1 MKRFGFAL
9 KNVSKKSYLG
19 ALLFAM
25 ALWLYAS
32 LGSSF
37 STLVNMPLIIQLPE
51 DRAFEEPPPASVSIE
66 AKGTGWNLFNL
77 LYFNKS
83 KKIYLDLSKTQ
94 INDSIFNINRT
105 SILKGLQS
113 FERVELSDILTENV
127 SIKTGKVTTY
137 SVPVEPDITIIPADG
152 FYLVGKPKL
161 DPDMIEIRGNDKIVS
176 NIKTWKTKPL
186 VLEDRNRAFIY
197 NLALSDTLSEIVK
210 LNRTNINFTADIQQT
225 AEVTFD
231 EIRISIRGGSI
242 PKNYK
247 IQPEFVSITFRGGIN
262 EIIDL
267 NPDKISVT
275 LNYADILNDKS
286 GILIPKIEFP
296 GSSRVINLEPS
307 FLYNYKIIET
317 DNLTKVVF

>member
-1 MKRFGFAL
+1 MKKFGFAL

-51 DRAFEEPPPASVSIE
+51 DRAFEAAPPATVAIE

-83 KKIYLDLSKTQ
+83 KKIFLDLSKTQ
-94 INDSIFNINRT
+94 INDSLFNINR
-105 SILKGLQS
+105 SSLLKGLQS

-127 SIKTGKVTTY
+127 SIITGKVTTY
-137 SVPVEPDITIIPADG
+137 SVAIEPDITIIPADG

-161 DPDMIEIRGNDKIVS
+161 EPDMIEIRGNDKVVS

-186 VLEDRNRAFIY
+186 VLEDRNRAFQY
-197 NLALSDTLSEIVK
+197 NLELSDTLSEIVK
-210 LNRTNINFTADIQQT
+210 LSRTNINFTADIQQT

-242 PKNYK
+242 PKNHK
-247 IQPEFVSITFRGGIN
+247 LQPEFVSITFRGGIN

-286 GILIPKIEFP
+286 GILVPKIEFP
-296 GSSRVINLEPS
+296 GSSRVINLMPR
-307 FLYNYKIIET
+307 FIYNYKIIET
-317 DNLTKVVF
+317 DNLTKIVL